1 MPAFYHGSVR
11 SLIILFGDYF
21 SNIHVIRRV
30 GDSVDGKAIQDIR
43 VPIALS
49 NRSKWIDAILN
60 PDRDKQVKWTLPRIG
75 FEIVGFSYD
84 ASRKKSRNQQ
94 IKCVTEDGKE
104 MTVDT
109 PAPWN
114 VEISMYIGSKTQE
127 DALQIV
133 EQIIPKFNPDINFKI
148 KNVMGIVTD
157 IPLSLTGISSQ
168 DDYEGSYTEDRLV
181 VYTLNFTAK
190 MEFYGAVNMVDSKPI
205 YGIDL
210 NLPNEDVHI
219 KSDGS
224 YSVCTETCTCG
235 CLDDNDFTIRSL
247 SDDKQKSPA
256 VFVRDENLVSAFK

>member
-11 SLIILFGDYF
+11 SLIVVFGDYF

-30 GDSVDGKAIQDIR
+30 GDSVDGKAVQDIR
-43 VPIALS
+43 VPISLS
-49 NRSKWIDAILN
+49 NRSKWFDLLLN
-60 PDRDKQVKWTLPRIG
+60 PDRSKQVKITLPRIG
-75 FEIVGFSYD
+75 FEVVGFNYD
-84 ASRKKSRNQQ
+84 ASRKKSRNQK
-94 IKCVTEDGKE
+94 IKCTTEDGVE
-104 MTVDT
+104 MVVDT

-114 VEISMYIGSKTQE
+114 LEIAMYIASKTQE

-157 IPLSLTGISSQ
+157 VPLSLTGISCQ
-168 DDYEGSYTEDRLV
+168 DDYEGSYVDDRLV

-190 MEFYGAVNMVDSKPI
+190 MEFFGPVISTESKPI

-219 KSDGS
+219 KSDGT
-224 YSVCTETCTCG
+224 YSVCTEDCLCG
-235 CLDDNDFTIRSL
+235 CTDDNQFHIEGNEDPL
-247 SDDKQKSPA
+247 QKSPA
-256 VFVRDENLVSAFK
+256 VYVKDNNKTTFFK